1 MFQLINEI
9 LPVHLSIAN
18 QVKALR
24 RSAGRIAQHRKANLG
39 RAVIGILDGRYQ
51 AGFCVCLA
59 AYLSSKFKL
68 AFVCAHL
75 DVDIDFFLF
84 VGVGIK
90 AARIRS
96 GQLRVPL
103 ETARLNT

>member
-1 MFQLINEI
+1 M
-9 LPVHLSIAN
+9 V
-18 QVKALR
+18 
-24 RSAGRIAQHRKANLG
+24 
-39 RAVIGILDGRYQ
+39 GILDGRYQ

-68 AFVCAHL
+68 AFVRAHL

-90 AARIRS
+90 AARVCS
-96 GQLRVPL
+96 SQLCVPL
-103 ETARLNT
+103 ETSRLYAQGRRISNGPALIYRPYRIFRLVLFPVVHPEL